1 MGNILTHGQISGLT
15 NRNHI
20 RLCMRV
26 RLPHKLKPNNYTES
40 CMVNVADRWR
50 ERNVCV
56 FAPLRSVQN
65 KHPLDALNPGEVCT
79 ICHER
84 DNHYREIMLNVQ
96 KSAEV
101 IAAERQRT
109 ESIGVLSTTGK
120 GGKNIG
126 CRKQRKL
133 LAKR

>member
-1 MGNILTHGQISGLT
+1 
-15 NRNHI
+15 
-20 RLCMRV
+20 MRV
-26 RLPHKLKPNNYTES
+26 RLLYKPKPENYTES

-65 KHPLDALNPGEVCT
+65 KHPLDALHPGEVCM
-79 ICHER
+79 ICPER

-101 IAAERQRT
+101 IVAERQRT

>member
-26 RLPHKLKPNNYTES
+26 RLHHKLKPNNYTES

-65 KHPLDALNPGEVCT
+65 KHPLDALHPGEVCT
-79 ICHER
+79 ICPER
-84 DNHYREIMLNVQ
+84 DNHYREIMLNIQ

-101 IAAERQRT
+101 IVAERQRT

>member
-26 RLPHKLKPNNYTES
+26 RLHHKLKPNNYTES

-65 KHPLDALNPGEVCT
+65 KHPLDALHPGEVCT
-79 ICHER
+79 ICPER
-84 DNHYREIMLNVQ
+84 DNHYRKIVLNVQ

-101 IAAERQRT
+101 IVVEYHR
-109 ESIGVLSTTGK
+109 VL
-120 GGKNIG
+120 
-126 CRKQRKL
+126 R
-133 LAKR
+133 

>member
-1 MGNILTHGQISGLT
+1 
-15 NRNHI
+15 
-20 RLCMRV
+20 MRV

-65 KHPLDALNPGEVCT
+65 KHPLDALHPGEVCAE
-79 ICHER
+79 CPER
-84 DNHYREIMLNVQ
+84 DNHYREVVLNVQ

-101 IAAERQRT
+101 IVAERRRT